1 MGTLFYQMLSVIS
14 LGIFLSVAAHVLW
27 KNDSGVKN
35 EAFVWRASSQRIG
48 RAKKRRIQFSKK
60 RGTSSVSLV
69 PGVYRIGNTF
79 DYELY
84 VDVTTIGSLKLLAN
98 LQTDC
103 IRLTVLKGKVQIRHH
118 QYEQNPEIQIEL
130 PEYVPVFAGDIKLV
144 FRRVK
149 K

>member
-60 RGTSSVSLV
+60 RGTVLFHGSGSL
-69 PGVYRIGNTF
+69 RIGNTF
-79 DYELY
+79 DCEL
-84 VDVTTIGSLKLLAN
+84 GRRSALNCLPSFK
-98 LQTDC
+98 
-103 IRLTVLKGKVQIRHH
+103 R
-118 QYEQNPEIQIEL
+118 L
-130 PEYVPVFAGDIKLV
+130 PETV
-144 FRRVK
+144 
-149 K
+149 